1 MNTDTSHLTLEGIM
15 QEFYGKPCIRVS
27 ESWNTRFKRGSVLVY
42 EDSVVIVA
50 NDDDTDLHM
59 NRSSIPKLRFIT
71 PQREFGVLPG
81 SHFFT
86 KECYVTVHTN
96 PNHVRKFRGF
106 FRDLRNLPVRTG
118 INTWG
123 TSDKSGIIGLL
134 NVRCPEEAG
143 LWGRYDGK
151 RLRMALAEG
160 AD

>member
-81 SHFFT
+81 SHFYT
-86 KECYVTVHTN
+86 KECYVTVHAE
-96 PNHVRKFRGF
+96 PNHVRTFRKFYK
-106 FRDLRNLPVRTG
+106 DLPIKTG

-123 TSDKSGIIGLL
+123 SAKKSCLTEFL

-143 LWGRYDGK
+143 LWGRRDAVS
-151 RLRMALAEG
+151 LRMALAEG